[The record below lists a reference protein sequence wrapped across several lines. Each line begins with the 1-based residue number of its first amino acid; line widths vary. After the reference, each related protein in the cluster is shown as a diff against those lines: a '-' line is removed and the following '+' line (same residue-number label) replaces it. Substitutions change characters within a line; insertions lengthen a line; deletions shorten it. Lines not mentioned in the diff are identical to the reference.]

1 MGACL
6 EGAGA
11 CLGSRE
17 YRLSAPQLG
26 RKGSRL
32 RNLSLTYDA
41 EVCRLSS
48 RRLNDRHR
56 ELSHEVVVERG
67 EGLDRIH
74 SCGISER
81 VALVARLHNDEDLI
95 LEAST
100 LRPS

>member
-1 MGACL
+1 VGTCL

-11 CLGSRE
+11 YLRSRE

-26 RKGSRL
+26 RKESHL
-32 RNLSLTYDA
+32 RNLGLTHDA

-48 RRLNDRHR
+48 RGLNDRHR
-56 ELSHEVVVERG
+56 ELSHEVVVEHG
-67 EGLDRIH
+67 EELDRIY

-81 VALVARLHNDEDLI
+81 AALVARLHNDEDLVP
-95 LEAST
+95 EALT